1 MSQLRAYENESP
13 QPTVRSAR
21 NTGGRMG
28 SGQKK
33 ALELCSPA
41 SPCSLEQRQSMLCL
55 GPLLCSCA
63 DNLIRQVVLGKQM
76 WPLAGTGGGLQH
88 AASTTARAHLPMRDK
103 AGKKKGQLLHTGGLL
118 LAVNHVNE
126 NAVKLLVSCCTAR
139 PTVDQPAHVA
149 RIKQPRER

>member
-1 MSQLRAYENESP
+1 VVHQKGYRRGMSQLRAYENESP

-63 DNLIRQVVLGKQM
+63 DNLVRQVVLGKQM
-76 WPLAGTGGGLQH
+76 WPLAGTGH
-88 AASTTARAHLPMRDK
+88 RSTTS
-103 AGKKKGQLLHTGGLL
+103 T
-118 LAVNHVNE
+118 
-126 NAVKLLVSCCTAR
+126 R
-139 PTVDQPAHVA
+139 PPAHVGYRA
-149 RIKQPRER
+149 SMRRV